1 MCETCVIRN
10 LVFPAWEAFEDRLEN
25 PTTYCLFYDLFLR
38 AVEGEEKWKLVTN
51 NKSDTPP
58 KIATPLNESFA
69 LIVLKNNYFAWLMD
83 YKQGHPELLT
93 DYDMNVDDDGS
104 NTVAEYV
111 ISGICIANGEHDF
124 HIIPNSRKGMGDY
137 EMAQLAFNKKTKEV
151 RAKAKTSAEY
161 AQMIVAL
168 HQMGQSDESTT
179 DEKQRKSKKRR
190 LQKELRQYTGTR
202 VGEEK
207 AYKGWSARA
216 HKDQSDFKKSIEE
229 QNRKYGGFDKEY
241 RRLVQVTRKLGSG
254 LVESSHDI
262 DNVRQEMRRISDE
275 MFQLPEGIV

>member
-1 MCETCVIRN
+1 M
-10 LVFPAWEAFEDRLEN
+10 EN

-51 NKSDTPP
+51 NRSDTPP
-58 KIATPLNESFA
+58 NIATPLNESFA

-93 DYDMNVDDDGS
+93 DYDMDVDDDGS

-111 ISGICIANGEHDF
+111 ISGICIANGEDDF

-137 EMAQLAFNKKTKEV
+137 EMAQRSFNKKTKEV

-168 HQMGQSDESTT
+168 NQLGHSEESTT
-179 DEKQRKSKKRR
+179 DEKQRKRKKRR

-202 VGEEK
+202 LGEEGTRLGEEK

-229 QNRKYGGFDKEY
+229 QSRKYGGFDKEY
-241 RRLVQVTRKLGSG
+241 RRLVQVTRKVVSG
-254 LVESSHDI
+254 FDESIQAI
-262 DNVRQEMRRISDE
+262 DNVKQEMRRISDE
-275 MFQLPEGIV
+275 MFQLPEGMV